1 MNKFKFIAEEE
12 IKKKQPVV
20 KDCTNCPNDACSKL
34 QALAEIDMPLPQDEI
49 LKLYNFQIKQLKD
62 KCTWQEPKEQ
72 CDACHNDDVSTV
84 QRSEIGSYL
93 CDECYQRYTALDT
106 EAEIAIRLAQATEI
120 REAARR
126 RFTHTNEERATAE
139 RITQALEQQRG
150 GWRRAAERTMNDIS
164 TQDIAAHEDA
174 VVMRAAAEHA
184 LGLEPLF
191 ATSHQRPIS
200 RDKFNM

>member
-139 RITQALEQQRG
+139 RITQALEQQR
-150 GWRRAAERTMNDIS
+150 NIS
-164 TQDIAAHEDA
+164 AQQADLAAHEDA
-174 VVMRAAAEHA
+174 VVMQAAAEHA
-184 LGLEPLF
+184 PGIEPLF